1 MSKSKRPDVSS
12 MSPHQIEKEIKEIDY
27 MLKWGKARLQQL
39 LQERQDRV
47 RALPS
52 TEQEQRWQEV
62 VDRLNHLPW

>member
-12 MSPHQIEKEIKEIDY
+12 MSPHQIEKEIKEINY

-39 LQERQDRV
+39 QERQDRM

-52 TEQEQRWQEV
+52 KEQEQWWQEV

>member
-39 LQERQDRV
+39 LQERQDRMC
-47 RALPS
+47 ALPS
-52 TEQEQRWQEV
+52 KEQELWWQEV
-62 VDRLNHLPW
+62 VDRLNNLPW

>member
-12 MSPHQIEKEIKEIDY
+12 MSPHQIEKEIKEINY

-39 LQERQDRV
+39 QERQDRM

-52 TEQEQRWQEV
+52 KEQEQWWQEV
-62 VDRLNHLPW
+62 MDRLNHLPW

>member
-39 LQERQDRV
+39 QERQDRM

-52 TEQEQRWQEV
+52 KEQEQWWQEV